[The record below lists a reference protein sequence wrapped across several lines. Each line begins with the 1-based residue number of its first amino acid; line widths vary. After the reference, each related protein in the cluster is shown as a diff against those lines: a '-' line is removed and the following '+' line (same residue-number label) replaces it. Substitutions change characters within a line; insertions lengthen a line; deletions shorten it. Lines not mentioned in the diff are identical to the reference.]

1 MGLLML
7 RLCELRDEYFNQLTK
22 HDLCHFHDSLDKS
35 KEYKSN
41 DLIRMLAKYT
51 DELYP
56 PKWWIDPA
64 GGFHH
69 EHEKCPLLQ
78 YK

>member
-7 RLCELRDEYFNQLTK
+7 RLCELRDEHFKKLTK

-35 KEYKSN
+35 KEYRSGT
-41 DLIRMLAKYT
+41 LISMMTTYT
-51 DELYP
+51 NNLYP
-56 PKWWIDPA
+56 LKPWIDPA
-64 GGFHH
+64 GGLHCGY
-69 EHEKCPLLQ
+69 EEDPAAQ